1 MQGHGR
7 PHFFTTRDT
16 NVMTSSAC
24 LLLCVMAAGLAGFV
38 SQSRGV
44 ELKSGDIQV
53 LGDKTK
59 GPPVLW
65 FACDGPTSDL
75 ERMFSEP
82 EVISDLQALKA
93 GVSLALPELTERRA
107 QVVLKLNQA
116 GIPVTAWLAL
126 PGEEGYYLNASN
138 VQEAMVRFKDFER
151 WSASYSLRWA
161 SIGLDIEPNIQDFE
175 ALGKDHRRHLVFTII
190 GRYFNGGRIKRAKA
204 SYAELIGEIN
214 RNGYTVETYQFPFI
228 ADERD
233 VHSTVLERISGIVD
247 IRADREVLMLYTSF
261 NRKLD
266 SALIWVY
273 GPEAQAIAV
282 GSTAGS
288 DADPRF
294 HRLDWEEFS
303 RDLRVARHFSDTIGV
318 YSLAGCVQQGFLDR
332 LRTMNWDEPVLIPR
346 DAVQRAE
353 RLRTRIQRAIWIG
366 SCLPYAAILILFLV
380 ALLIST
386 MLRRRKMKVHASGFG
401 VPA

>member
-1 MQGHGR
+1 
-7 PHFFTTRDT
+7 
-16 NVMTSSAC
+16 
-24 LLLCVMAAGLAGFV
+24 MAAGLVCLA
-38 SQSRGV
+38 SQLWGV

-53 LGDKTK
+53 LGDRTK
-59 GPPVLW
+59 GSPALW

-75 ERMFSEP
+75 ERMLSEP
-82 EVISDLQALKA
+82 GVISDLQALKA

-107 QVVLKLNQA
+107 QIVLKLNYA
-116 GIPVTAWLAL
+116 GIPTTAWLAL

-138 VQEAMVRFKDFER
+138 APEAMVRFKDFER
-151 WSASYSLRWA
+151 WSATYGLHWT

-175 ALGKDHRRHLVFTII
+175 TLGKGHRRHLVFTII
-190 GRYFNGGRIKRAKA
+190 GRYFNSGRIKRAKE
-204 SYAELIGEIN
+204 SYAELIGEMN
-214 RNGYTVETYQFPFI
+214 KNGYTVETYQFPFI

-247 IRADREVLMLYTSF
+247 IRADREALMLYTSF
-261 NRKLD
+261 NPGLD

-288 DADPRF
+288 DTDPRF
-294 HRLDWEEFS
+294 HRLNWDEFS
-303 RDLRVARHFSDTIGV
+303 RDLRVARHFSSTIGV

-332 LRTMNWDEPVLIPR
+332 LRTMNWDELVSIPG

-353 RLRTRIQRAIWIG
+353 RLRARIQRAIWIG
-366 SCLPYAAILILFLV
+366 SCLPYAAILTLILV
-380 ALLIST
+380 ALSIAT
-386 MLRRRKMKVHASGFG
+386 MLRRRKMRVHVSGSG